1 MNKEQ
6 KGRKKKEIK
15 MKKVNKRY
23 VKSIK
28 KDKK

>member
-23 VKSIK
+23 VKNIK